1 MKRSRFFLPLIA
13 LAVSAQT
20 AAAQVAA
27 SSAGAGV
34 RAGAAAEI
42 VPGAPGAETGTVEFG
57 LFGHFT
63 YLGQTP
69 AFPGEGET
77 AVRPSNRSVGGLGG
91 RLGVFLTSTWS
102 LELDAAGAKP
112 ELEGGGSATY
122 RALSARVNY
131 NFTTVDLADRM
142 SMLVG
147 LGMTRTEFK
156 GGAPSRTH
164 SDWGVGA
171 IAGARVTIAGP
182 FVLRGD
188 VVADYIAPKLNL
200 GARAGV
206 SVLLGTRGISEP
218 RTTTTADDDV
228 ARVDPGPV
236 LPPEPPAPPAEA
248 VDYED
253 RDAALAG
260 VDTIPL
266 SQSIFFDYDQVAI
279 RADAIPVLER
289 KVRWLQANPRLQL
302 RIEGHADDRGQD
314 EYNLSLSQ
322 RRAAETQSWLMARGI
337 SADRL
342 PIVGYGEEYKLCIQ
356 DPMTEPCHQ
365 LNRRSD
371 FRIIRVGA
379 ARLVAP

>member
-1 MKRSRFFLPLIA
+1 MKRSPFLLSLIA
-13 LAVSAQT
+13 LAAYAQT

-27 SSAGAGV
+27 SSAGAGA
-34 RAGAAAEI
+34 RAAAAEI
-42 VPGAPGAETGTVEFG
+42 VAGAPGAETGTVEFG

-69 AFPGEGET
+69 DFPGEGET
-77 AVRPSNRSVGGLGG
+77 VVRPSSRSAGGLGG
-91 RLGVFLTSTWS
+91 RLGVFLTPTWS

-112 ELEGGGSATY
+112 ELDGGGSATY

-156 GGAPSRTH
+156 GGTPSRTH
-164 SDWGVGA
+164 TDWGVGA

-200 GARAGV
+200 GVRAGV

-218 RTTTTADDDV
+218 RAVTTAEDDV
-228 ARVDPGPV
+228 ARVDPGPD
-236 LPPEPPAPPAEA
+236 LPPEPPAPPTEA
-248 VDYED
+248 LDYED

-266 SQSIFFDYDQVAI
+266 SQAIFFDYDQVAI

-289 KVRWLQANPRLQL
+289 KVRWLEANPRLHL

-322 RRAAETQSWLMARGI
+322 RRAAETQSWLVARGI
-337 SADRL
+337 SAERL
-342 PIVGYGEEYKLCIQ
+342 PIVGYGEEYRLCIQ

-371 FRIIRVGA
+371 FRILRVGA

>member
-1 MKRSRFFLPLIA
+1 MTRSRFVLPLIA

-27 SSAGAGV
+27 SSAGAGT

-57 LFGHFT
+57 LFGHLT
-63 YLGQTP
+63 YIGQTP
-69 AFPGEGET
+69 GFPGEAD
-77 AVRPSNRSVGGLGG
+77 AVLRLSSRSVGGFGG
-91 RLGVFLTSTWS
+91 RLGVFLTPTWS
-102 LELDAAGAKP
+102 VELDAAAAKP
-112 ELEGGGSATY
+112 DLDGGGSANY
-122 RALSARVNY
+122 RTLSARVNY
-131 NFTTVDLADRM
+131 NFTATDFSDRM

-156 GGAPSRTH
+156 GGSPSRTE

-171 IAGARVTIAGP
+171 IGGARVNISGP

-188 VVADYIAPKLNL
+188 IVADYIAPKLNL
-200 GARAGV
+200 GARVGV
-206 SVLLGTRGISEP
+206 SVLLGTRGIGGE
-218 RTTTTADDDV
+218 RTAPEDQV
-228 ARVDPGPV
+228 VRIDPGPS
-236 LPPEPPAPPAEA
+236 LPPEPPEPPAAA

-322 RRAAETQSWLMARGI
+322 RRAAETQAFLIDRGI
-337 SADRL
+337 AADRL

-356 DPMTEPCHQ
+356 DPMTEACHQ
-365 LNRRSD
+365 LNRRAD
-371 FRIIRVGA
+371 FRILRVGA
-379 ARLVAP
+379 ARLIAP

>member
-1 MKRSRFFLPLIA
+1 MKRSPFFLSLIA

-20 AAAQVAA
+20 AAAQAAA
-27 SSAGAGV
+27 SSAGTGG
-34 RAGAAAEI
+34 RAASAAEI
-42 VPGAPGAETGTVEFG
+42 VPGAPGAESGTVEFG

-69 AFPGEGET
+69 DFPGAGET
-77 AVRPSNRSVGGLGG
+77 VVRPSSRGVSGFGG
-91 RLGVFLTSTWS
+91 RLGVFITPTWS

-112 ELEGGGSATY
+112 DLEGGGSATY

-131 NFTTVDLADRM
+131 NFTTSELANRL
-142 SMLVG
+142 SMHVG
-147 LGMTRTEFK
+147 LGVTRTEFK
-156 GGAPSRTH
+156 GGDPSRTH
-164 SDWGVGA
+164 TDWGLGA
-171 IAGARVTIAGP
+171 IGGARLPIAGP
-182 FVLRGD
+182 FALRGD

-200 GARAGV
+200 GARIGV
-206 SVLLGTRGISEP
+206 SVLLGTRGITGE
-218 RTTTTADDDV
+218 RTTSAEEDV
-228 ARVDPGPV
+228 ARVDPGPE

-266 SQSIFFDYDQVAI
+266 SQSIFFDYDQVTI

-289 KVRWLQANPRLQL
+289 KVRWMQANPRLQL

-322 RRAAETQSWLMARGI
+322 RRAAETQAWLVSRGI

-356 DPMTEPCHQ
+356 DPMTDQCHQ

-379 ARLVAP
+379 ARLRAP

>member
-1 MKRSRFFLPLIA
+1 MKQSRFFLPLMA

-20 AAAQVAA
+20 AAAQAAA
-27 SSAGAGV
+27 SSAAAGA

-42 VPGAPGAETGTVEFG
+42 VAGAPGAESGTVEFG

-63 YLGQTP
+63 YLGETP
-69 AFPGEGET
+69 EFLAEGDMT
-77 AVRPSNRSVGGLGG
+77 VRLDSRSVGGFGG
-91 RLGVFLTSTWS
+91 RLGVFLTPTWS
-102 LELDAAGAKP
+102 LELDASGAKP
-112 ELEGGGSATY
+112 DLDGGGTATY
-122 RALSARVNY
+122 RALSGRVNY
-131 NFTTVDLADRM
+131 NFTTANLADRM

-147 LGMTRTEFK
+147 LGLTRTEFK
-156 GGAPSRTH
+156 GGTPSRTH
-164 SDWGVGA
+164 SDVGAGA
-171 IAGARVTIAGP
+171 IAGARVNIAGP

-188 VVADYIAPKLNL
+188 IVADYIAPKLNL
-200 GARAGV
+200 GARVGV
-206 SVLLGTRGISEP
+206 GVLLGTRGISEP
-218 RTTTTADDDV
+218 RTTRAEDDV
-228 ARVDPGPV
+228 ARVDPGPE
-236 LPPEPPAPPAEA
+236 LPPEPPAPPAES

-322 RRAAETQSWLMARGI
+322 RRAAETQSWLASRGI

-356 DPMTEPCHQ
+356 DPMTEQCHQ
-365 LNRRSD
+365 LNRRAD
-371 FRIIRVGA
+371 FRILRVGA

>member
-1 MKRSRFFLPLIA
+1 MKRSTLFLPLIA
-13 LAVSAQT
+13 LAVSAQL

-27 SSAGAGV
+27 SSAGADA
-34 RAGAAAEI
+34 RAGAAAQI
-42 VPGAPGAETGTVEFG
+42 VAGAPGAESGTVEFG
-57 LFGHFT
+57 LFGHLT
-63 YLGQTP
+63 YLGKTP
-69 AFPGEGET
+69 DFVVEGDVI
-77 AVRPSNRSVGGLGG
+77 VRPSSRSVGGFGG
-91 RLGVFLTSTWS
+91 RLGVFITPTWS
-102 LELDAAGAKP
+102 AELDAAGAKP
-112 ELEGGGSATY
+112 DLEGGGTATY

-131 NFTTVDLADRM
+131 NFTTAAFADRV

-147 LGMTRTEFK
+147 AGLTRTEFK
-156 GGAPSRTH
+156 GGSPSRTH
-164 SDWGVGA
+164 SDVGLGVIG
-171 IAGARVTIAGP
+171 GARVNIAGP

-188 VVADYIAPKLNL
+188 IVADYIAPELNL
-200 GARAGV
+200 GARVGV
-206 SVLLGTRGISEP
+206 SVLLGTRGLGGP
-218 RTTTTADDDV
+218 RTTGADEDV
-228 ARVDPGPV
+228 TRVDPGPS
-236 LPPEPPAPPAEA
+236 LPPEQPEPPPAAI
-248 VDYED
+248 DYED

-289 KVRWLQANPRLQL
+289 KVRWLQANPRLVL

-322 RRAAETQSWLMARGI
+322 RRAAETQAWLMARGI

-356 DPMTEPCHQ
+356 DPMTDACHQ

-371 FRIIRVGA
+371 FRILRVGA